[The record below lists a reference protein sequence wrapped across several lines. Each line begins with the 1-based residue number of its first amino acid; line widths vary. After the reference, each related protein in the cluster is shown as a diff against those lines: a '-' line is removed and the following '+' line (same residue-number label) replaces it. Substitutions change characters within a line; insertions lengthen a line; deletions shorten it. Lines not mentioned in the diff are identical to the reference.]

1 MSELKGAI
9 VGYGLAGSVFH
20 APLISSTPGLAVATV
35 VTGDPGRREQALR
48 DHPGAR
54 VVSTPEELWR
64 LADEHDFVV
73 IAAPNDAHVPLAER
87 ALDAGLAVVVDKP
100 LAPSAQEAAALVEH
114 ARARGTL
121 LTVFQNRR
129 WDSDHLTLRKLLAEG
144 TLGDVL
150 RFESRFERW
159 RPEPRADAWRETA
172 GPGKG
177 GGVLLDLGSHLV
189 DQALQLFG
197 PASHVYA
204 RNRQPPRRRPATT
217 TPSWRCDTA
226 PAPTATCGCRRSPP
240 LPGRACACSERA
252 PPTSSR
258 RSTDRRTRCGPAGAR
273 TIPSTWG
280 IEPES
285 RWGRLVKGDES
296 EAVPSE
302 PGAWPA
308 FYAELERAL
317 RAGRAATRRSG
328 GRGRH
333 ARGDRRRTPQRGR
346 ATDHGAACL
355 DLDRVDQVRAS
366 SSSTERSRPW
376 ARASRSSTAS
386 RSAHSEKNMV
396 PAAEITATRRAWC

>member
-1 MSELKGAI
+1 MSELKAAI

-20 APLISSTPGLAVATV
+20 APLVSSTPGLAVTTV
-35 VTGDPGRREQALR
+35 VTGDPGRRQQALR
-48 DHPGAR
+48 DHPAAR

-64 LADEHDFVV
+64 LADEHDLVV
-73 IAAPNDAHVPLAER
+73 VAAPNDAHVPLAER
-87 ALDAGLAVVVDKP
+87 ALEAGLAVVVDKP
-100 LAPSAQEAAALVEH
+100 IAPSAQEAAALVEH
-114 ARARGTL
+114 ARARGRL

-129 WDSDHLTLRKLLAEG
+129 WDSDHRTLHKLLAEG

-159 RPEPRADAWRETA
+159 RPDPRADAWRETA

-204 RNRQPPRRRPATT
+204 EIDNRRGSPGDDDAFLALRHRSGAYSHLWMSALAASPGPRLRVLGTHAAYVVAEGDGQEDALRSGRRP
-217 TPSWRCDTA
+217 DD
-226 PAPTATCGCRRSPP
+226 
-240 LPGRACACSERA
+240 SE
-252 PPTSSR
+252 
-258 RSTDRRTRCGPAGAR
+258 
-273 TIPSTWG
+273 TWG

-302 PGAWPA
+302 HGGWPL

-317 RAGRAATRRSG
+317 RAGGPPPVDPADGVATLEVIDAA
-328 GRGRH
+328 RH
-333 ARGDRRRTPQRGR
+333 
-346 ATDHGAACL
+346 
-355 DLDRVDQVRAS
+355 S
-366 SSSTERSRPW
+366 
-376 ARASRSSTAS
+376 
-386 RSAHSEKNMV
+386 
-396 PAAEITATRRAWC
+396 AAERQITELPT